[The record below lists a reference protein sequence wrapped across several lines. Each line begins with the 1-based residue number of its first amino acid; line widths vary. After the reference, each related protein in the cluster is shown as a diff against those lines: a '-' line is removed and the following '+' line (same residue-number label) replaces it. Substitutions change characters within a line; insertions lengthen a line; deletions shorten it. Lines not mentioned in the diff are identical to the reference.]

1 MNKQIETL
9 LKLKS
14 HILSNDPSWEVCK
27 SKATIANPWFTDT
40 FINKAIYAIAHQY
53 LQEHSLID
61 FAKKFN
67 HTSHSHTIGL
77 IMAGNIPMV
86 GFHDF
91 LCVYLS
97 GHAMKIKF
105 SSKDNVLMPYI
116 VEFIKQYDSENAG
129 NISCDERLT
138 GCNAYIA
145 TGSNTSMLYFKKYF
159 ASYPHILRGNKTSVA
174 ILDGSETEDELA
186 LLADDVHLYFGLGCR
201 NITKIYVPQGYNFE
215 KLLSAFSSKYD
226 YLKHHNKYRNNYDY
240 QLALCMINQV
250 YYMTNGSILLVENQA
265 EFSAVSVLHY
275 SFYDSKSDI
284 LFSQDIQGVVGK
296 GYLPFGSAQNPTL
309 TQFADDVNTI
319 DFLNSL

>member
-1 MNKQIETL
+1 MNKQIDSL

-14 HILSNDPSWEVCK
+14 HILSNDPYWEACK
-27 SKATIANPWFTDT
+27 NKATIANPWFTDT
-40 FINKAIYAIAHQY
+40 FIHSAIHAIAHQY
-53 LQEHSLID
+53 LQEEALID
-61 FAKKFN
+61 FAKQFN
-67 HTSHSHTIGL
+67 EPTNPHTIGI

-116 VEFIKQYDSENAG
+116 VELIKQYDPEATEKINSE
-129 NISCDERLT
+129 ERLT
-138 GCNAYIA
+138 RCNAYIA
-145 TGSNTSMLYFKKYF
+145 TGSNTSTLYFKKYF
-159 ASYPHILRGNKTSVA
+159 ASFPHILRGNKTSVA
-174 ILDGSETEDELA
+174 VLDGSETEDELA

-215 KLLSAFSSKYD
+215 KMLSVFSIKYD
-226 YLKHHNKYRNNYDY
+226 YMQHHNKYRNNYDY

-250 YYMTNGSILLVENQA
+250 YYMTNGSILLVENDA
-265 EFSAVSVLHY
+265 EFSAVAALHY
-275 SFYDSKSDI
+275 SYYTDKKDI
-284 LFSQDIQGVVGK
+284 TFSQEIQGIVGK
-296 GYLPFGSAQNPTL
+296 NYLPFGSAQTPTL

>member
-1 MNKQIETL
+1 MNKQIESL
-9 LKLKS
+9 QKLKS
-14 HILSNDPSWEVCK
+14 HILSNDSSWEVCK
-27 SKATIANPWFTDT
+27 SKATTANPWFTDT
-40 FINKAIYAIAHQY
+40 FINSAIHAIAHQY
-53 LQEHSLID
+53 LQEDVLIN
-61 FAKKFN
+61 FAQKFN
-67 HTSHSHTIGL
+67 HSSHPHTVGL

-105 SSKDNVLMPYI
+105 SSKDNILMPYI
-116 VEFIKQYDSENAG
+116 IEFIKQHDTALVDK
-129 NISCDERLT
+129 IICDERLT

-159 ASYPHILRGNKTSVA
+159 AAYPHILRGNKTSVA
-174 ILDGSETEDELA
+174 VLDGTETDNELA

-201 NITKIYVPQGYNFE
+201 NITKIYVPDGYNFE
-215 KLLSAFSSKYD
+215 KLLSIFSLKYD

-250 YYMTNGSILLVENQA
+250 YYMTNGSILLVENEA
-265 EFSAVSVLHY
+265 EFSAVSALHY
-275 SFYDSKSDI
+275 SFYKNKNDIYFSDE
-284 LFSQDIQGVVGK
+284 IQGIIGN
-296 GYLPFGSAQNPTL
+296 GYLPFGSAQAPTL